1 MTRLRQHANCLAA
14 TAPVCLPARDEQG
27 RFVAEPTYET
37 IRSYWRD
44 PAPFEAEQAANR
56 ARANAAIDAAVRRN
70 HPHIAHAAKGEI

>member
-1 MTRLRQHANCLAA
+1 MTRFRQFANC
-14 TAPVCLPARDEQG
+14 PAQPRDEQG
-27 RFVAEPTYET
+27 RFMAEPQFET

-70 HPHIAHAAKGEI
+70 HPHL